1 VTAGADAL
9 SYLLSA
15 GGAIVIITFTAVW
28 LAVAP
33 TSRHARRTLAIVV
46 ISLAFLSIYGIQY
59 LVARLLIWPLTPFDP
74 SRADSSRRT
83 AVVVLGSGSVN
94 TLDWDGQTR
103 SYVDRTAAIRVT
115 EAVRIFK
122 ILNPAFV
129 VSSGGEPH
137 TGRTG
142 APTGETMKDALLSA
156 GVPAG
161 RILVETQ
168 SKTTRDEALVVAP
181 LVEAHG
187 VTQVILVTS
196 GVHMRRSL
204 GAFRAVGI
212 RAIPAIAR
220 ELEPDPPLGF
230 ILLPTKEGLGQAS
243 ENAHE
248 TAGLIYYWLR
258 GWWKR

>member
-33 TSRHARRTLAIVV
+33 ASRRARRTLVIVV
-46 ISLAFLSIYGIQY
+46 IGLAFLSIYGFQY
-59 LVARLLIWPLTPFDP
+59 LVARLLIWPLTPFDA
-74 SRADSSRRT
+74 SQADATRRT
-83 AVVVLGSGSVN
+83 AIVVLGSGSVN

-103 SYVDRTAAIRVT
+103 SYVDRTGAIRVT
-115 EAVRIFK
+115 EAVRVFR
-122 ILNPAFV
+122 LVDPAFV
-129 VSSGGEPH
+129 VSSGGDPH
-137 TGRTG
+137 SGRRG
-142 APTGETMKDALLSA
+142 VPTGETMRDALLSA
-156 GVPAG
+156 GVPAE

-168 SKTTRDEALVVAP
+168 SKTTREEALIVAP
-181 LVEAHG
+181 LVEARG
-187 VTQVILVTS
+187 VTQVIVVTS

-212 RAIPAIAR
+212 HAIPAIAR
-220 ELEPDPPLGF
+220 ELDPDPALGF
-230 ILLPTKEGLGQAS
+230 MLLPTKEGLGQAS

-248 TAGLIYYWLR
+248 AAGLVYYWLR